1 MFQKPPYKI
10 TLLFIQKQTCSV
22 IILAVTCEP
31 NLEEMEIREI
41 TQQQYE
47 AARSFHF
54 TVTFN
59 ETKQTALLNEFA
71 DIIGPLEVG
80 DLRDLFEEFWGLQI
94 QLWFSDNFEYLF
106 SDYRGGELIDKI
118 KDNWRFESK
127 GTANHWNKY
136 FEFIEFNSDD
146 ERDKQFISM
155 FIICQTLWEY
165 LAQDGLI
172 TKTIPC
178 HLLDP
183 RIWGLDE
190 GEIILIVQRLTG
202 FLMLWSFIYWTVEI
216 SEKR

>member
-1 MFQKPPYKI
+1 MG
-10 TLLFIQKQTCSV
+10 
-22 IILAVTCEP
+22 
-31 NLEEMEIREI
+31 IREI
-41 TQQQYE
+41 TQQQCD
-47 AARSFHF
+47 AARGFA
-54 TVTFN
+54 FN
-59 ETKQTALLNEFA
+59 IDFDAAKQSALLNEFS

-80 DLRDLFEEFWGLQI
+80 DLRDLFEEFWGLQTK
-94 QLWFSDNFEYLF
+94 LWFSDNFEYLF

-118 KDNWRFESK
+118 KENWRFESK
-127 GTANHWNKY
+127 RAANYCNKY
-136 FEFIEFNSDD
+136 FEFTEFNSDD
-146 ERDKQFISM
+146 KRDKQFISM